1 MANNK
6 AQIKVLEQNLAKGK
20 YKNKFALQNKILQLK
35 KQLNELKQFNWLA
48 Q

>member
-1 MANNK
+1 MANIQ

-35 KQLNELKQFNWLA
+35 SNLMNLNSLIG
-48 Q
+48 